1 MNPMDLLKNFQDM
14 QGRMQE
20 MQRRLKD
27 IVVTGSSGGG
37 MVKITMNGNM
47 EVKSVSIA
55 PEIVDPDDVGM
66 LEDLV
71 LAAMNSVNRE
81 LQESMK
87 QHASEL
93 TGGLSIPGFPG
104 M

>member
-1 MNPMDLLKNFQDM
+1 MNPMDILKNFQDM

-71 LAAMNSVNRE
+71 CAAMNSVNRE

>member
-55 PEIVDPDDVGM
+55 PEIVDPEDVGM

-71 LAAMNSVNRE
+71 RAAMNSVNRE

>member
-1 MNPMDLLKNFQDM
+1 MDLLKNFQDM

-55 PEIVDPDDVGM
+55 PEIVDPEDVGM

-71 LAAMNSVNRE
+71 RAAMNSVNRE